1 MICVE
6 TLERNITRPICFVPF
21 AIANECYTLCDIA
34 NDGWL
39 KFDRLCVDHRQHQR
53 VTERKKDKTCL
64 ASAIAASHCCKRA
77 RTRARLAS
85 T

>member
-6 TLERNITRPICFVPF
+6 ALERDITRPICFVPF

-39 KFDRLCVDHRQHQR
+39 KFDILCVDHRQH
-53 VTERKKDKTCL
+53 
-64 ASAIAASHCCKRA
+64 
-77 RTRARLAS
+77 
-85 T
+85 